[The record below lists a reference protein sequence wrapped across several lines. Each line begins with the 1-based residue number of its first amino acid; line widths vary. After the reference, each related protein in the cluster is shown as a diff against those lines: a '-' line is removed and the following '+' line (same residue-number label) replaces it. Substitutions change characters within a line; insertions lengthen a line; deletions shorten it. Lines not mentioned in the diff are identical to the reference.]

1 MQPTLFFYKLFLEK
15 ILIRGLLMHSKLSF
29 GKRLMLIFLILF
41 GVISTALV
49 SYALLFPCQRLWP
62 MRFKILLS
70 LVIIIFITLIGIT
83 IYLRNCSLKQLH
95 FFTIINFS
103 LITVLGILSL
113 IFFAKHPH
121 WDTVICTN
129 AAYHLYPHFNW
140 HDVTGGEHYYATI
153 EYPNN
158 LALIYFEAIIMKILA
173 ILKVSF
179 TIRTVYYFFL
189 PFNIFFLL
197 SAVGLTFQLIKK
209 HCQYYVA
216 VLFTVLVLLT
226 SALFPSLTVFYTD
239 YPAMLIICLMLT
251 CYDNFIT
258 KHQWRYAIWLLIIS
272 ILGSLIKFN
281 ITIVL
286 IGISI
291 HYMITHHWTKAL
303 RNLLLLWLL
312 FGLTIGN
319 IRHYEQR
326 ITNANPS
333 EFGMPVIHWPLMSLN
348 PSGGYTSK
356 GANYTDKLKSH
367 YDNTHVAQIETKQ
380 YFKIITTKPQ
390 RVWQAL
396 QAKIS
401 WVYSEGTYQSLKF
414 CLVSKTAI
422 SKIAQFFYGNK
433 RNYFIYWCSAYNLA
447 LWFLIIVG
455 IWLRLFELRFGS
467 CFQDAGMIS
476 LFGNMLFLLIWE
488 ANSRYMFAFL
498 PIMLTLASITL
509 TKLIAE
515 FEH

>member
-1 MQPTLFFYKLFLEK
+1 
-15 ILIRGLLMHSKLSF
+15 MHNKLSLSN
-29 GKRLMLIFLILF
+29 KLMLIFLILF
-41 GVISTALV
+41 GITSTALV

-62 MRFKILLS
+62 MHFKILLP

-83 IYLRNCSLKQLH
+83 IYLRHCSLKQLH
-95 FFTIINFS
+95 FFVLINFS
-103 LITVLGILSL
+103 LITILGILSL
-113 IFFAKHPH
+113 VFFTKHPH

-129 AAYHLYPHFNW
+129 TAYHLYPHFNW
-140 HDVTGGEHYYATI
+140 HDVTNGEYYYATV

-158 LALIYFEAIIMKILA
+158 LALIYFEAVIMKILT
-173 ILKVSF
+173 ILKVNF
-179 TIRTVYYFFL
+179 TIKTAYYFFL
-189 PFNIFFLL
+189 PLNIVFLL
-197 SAVGLTFQLIKK
+197 GSVGLVFRLIEK

-216 VLFTVLVLLT
+216 VLFTVLIILM
-226 SALFPSLTVFYTD
+226 SALFPSLTIFYTD

-251 CYDNFIT
+251 CYDDFIT
-258 KHQWRYAIWLLIIS
+258 EHQWRYAIWLLIIS

-291 HYMITHHWTKAL
+291 HYMLTHRWTKVL
-303 RNLLLLWLL
+303 RNLLLLWLS
-312 FGLTIGN
+312 FGLAISN
-319 IRHYEQR
+319 IHYYEQK

-333 EFGMPVIHWPLMSLN
+333 EFGMPIIHWPLMSLN
-348 PSGGYTSK
+348 PSGGYTNK
-356 GANYTDKLKSH
+356 GANYTDRLKAH
-367 YDNTHVAQIETKQ
+367 YSNSTVAKIETKQ
-380 YFKIITTKPQ
+380 YLKIITTKPQ

-414 CLVSKTAI
+414 CLVSKTSI
-422 SKIAQFFYGNK
+422 SKIARFFYGNK
-433 RNYFIYWCSAYNLA
+433 RNYFVYWCSAYNLT
-447 LWFLIIVG
+447 LWFLIIIGV
-455 IWLRLFELRFGS
+455 WLRLFKLQFDS
-467 CFQDAGMIS
+467 HFQDAGMIS

-498 PIMLTLASITL
+498 PIILTLSSITL

-515 FEH
+515 FKHHD